1 MTDTFERDSRNTP
14 TSGDPGR
21 ARTADPTTTDRVGRF
36 DCGTQHHEVLEGGEV
51 VWTCDDHDPERDI
64 HRTSLTIDGRYAKM
78 WRTPVPDVATPDSG
92 EPWDLVERA
101 RHVRQWGSFD
111 GLHQM
116 LLDEVERL
124 RLQDGGPPADDSM
137 SMLLADQWSWSQE
150 TFGPGR
156 RTGGVLA
163 HIKKELVEIEADP
176 TDVEEW
182 TDVAGLALDG
192 ACRAG
197 HTPTEVVAAWR
208 TKIAKNRARSW
219 PDWRTASEDE
229 PIEHDR

>member
-1 MTDTFERDSRNTP
+1 MTDTFEQDSRNTP
-14 TSGDPGR
+14 VAGDPGR
-21 ARTADPTTTDRVGRF
+21 VRPGDSTISDRSGRF
-36 DCGTQHHEVLEGGEV
+36 DCGAQHHEVLEGGEV
-51 VWTCDDHDPERDI
+51 VWTCDDHDHERDI

-78 WRTPVPDVATPDSG
+78 WRSPVPDVTTVDDADG
-92 EPWDLVERA
+92 WDVIERA
-101 RHVRQWGSFD
+101 RYVRHWGSFD

-124 RLQDGGPPADDSM
+124 RTQPGDHPADDSM
-137 SMLLADQWSWSQE
+137 SRLLAEQWAWSQK

-163 HIKKELVEIEADP
+163 HIRKELAEIEADP

-182 TDVAGLALDG
+182 IDVAGLALDG

-197 HTPTEVVAAWR
+197 HAPTEVVDAWR
-208 TKIAKNRARSW
+208 AKIAKNRARSW

-229 PIEHDR
+229 AIEHDR